1 MKAWLALRESLHYRR
16 DAFTAGLEACG
27 YSVVLG
33 VTTRPGPKDVLVCW
47 NRYRENAAAA
57 DRFEANGRP
66 VLIAENGYL
75 GNDFAGDRWYALARN
90 QHNGAGS
97 FPEGGPERWDALNV
111 PLAPWRPAG
120 GEVVLLPQRGIGPA
134 GVAMPAHWLGSTV
147 DRLRRGKVAFRIR
160 EHPGT
165 KTVIPLEQDLAKA
178 SAVVTWG
185 SGAALKA
192 LAWGIPA
199 FSDMAAWVGAPA
211 SLSSCALIDGQY
223 KRSDAARLG
232 MFRRLAWAQWRLS
245 EIASGAAFR
254 ALGIGR

>member
-1 MKAWLALRESLHYRR
+1 MKAWLALREGVHYRR
-16 DAFTAGLEACG
+16 EAFSAGLEACG

-33 VTTRPGPKDVLVCW
+33 ITNRPGPKDIFVCW
-47 NRYRENAAAA
+47 NRYRENAATA
-57 DRFEANGRP
+57 DRFEAAGRP

-75 GNDFAGDRWYALARN
+75 GNEFAGDRWYALARG
-90 QHNGAGS
+90 QHNGAGYW
-97 FPEGGPERWDALNV
+97 PDGGPVRWDALGV
-111 PLAPWRPAG
+111 SLAPWREPG
-120 GEVVLLPQRGIGPA
+120 GEVVLLPQRGIGPP

-147 DRLRRGKVAFRIR
+147 DRLKRAKVAFRIR
-160 EHPGT
+160 AHPGT
-165 KTVIPLEQDLAKA
+165 KCVIRLEDDLANA

-192 LAWGIPA
+192 LALGVPA
-199 FSDMAAWVGAPA
+199 FSDMAAWIGAPA
-211 SLSSCALIDGQY
+211 SLPSCALIDGLY
-223 KRSDAARLG
+223 KRSDLARLD